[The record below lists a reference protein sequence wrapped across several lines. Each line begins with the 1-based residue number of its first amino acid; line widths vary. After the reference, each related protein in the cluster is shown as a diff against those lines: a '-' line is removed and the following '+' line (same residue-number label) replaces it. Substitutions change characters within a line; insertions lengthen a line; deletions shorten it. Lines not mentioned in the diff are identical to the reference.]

1 MIVNLDGAFVPPE
14 QACLPVGDSALLF
27 GDSLFET
34 LKAHG
39 RRIRFIEEHLDR
51 LTLSA
56 RLLEF
61 PTDRARLHQALL
73 ETAQR
78 LPWPVSRLRLTL
90 TRGEMAGFQPCS
102 ETGRFVITATPYHE
116 PDVAERQAGA
126 ACLWAPNQRVNP
138 LSHLPQMKRGNYAD
152 CLYAAQFAR
161 RHGAREALF
170 RTPAGEVLE
179 GATTNLF
186 IVREG
191 RLLTPPAG
199 DLVLAGILRRQTLQ
213 AAAELGLPTLETAVT
228 EADLLTADEAF
239 LSNALIDL
247 LPVAAVAGQALQR
260 GPWAERLRSHIRQN
274 AKAP

>member
-14 QACLPVGDSALLF
+14 QACIPVGDSALLF

-34 LKAHG
+34 LKAFG
-39 RRIRFIEEHLDR
+39 RRIRFLPEHLDR
-51 LTLSA
+51 LSLSA

-61 PTDRARLHQALL
+61 PADRARLHQALL
-73 ETAQR
+73 ETAER

-90 TRGEMAGFQPCS
+90 TRGDMAGFEACNK
-102 ETGRFVITATPYHE
+102 TGRFVIAAVPYRE
-116 PDVAERQAGA
+116 PDAAERQAGA

-152 CLYAAQFAR
+152 CLYAARFAR

-170 RTPAGEVLE
+170 RTGEGEVLE
-179 GATTNLF
+179 GATSNLF
-186 IVREG
+186 LIRDG

-199 DLVLAGILRRQTLQ
+199 DLVLAGILRRQTLL
-213 AAAELGLPTLETAVT
+213 AAAELGLPALETAVT
-228 EADLLTADEAF
+228 ETDLLRADEAF

-247 LPVAAVAGQALQR
+247 LPVASVAGQALPR
-260 GPWAERLRSHIRQN
+260 GPWAERLRRHIRQN

>member
-1 MIVNLDGAFVPPE
+1 MIVNLDGAFVALE
-14 QACLPVGDSALLF
+14 QACLPVGDGALLF

-34 LKAHG
+34 LKAYG
-39 RRIRFIEEHLDR
+39 RKICFIEEHLDR

-56 RLLEF
+56 RLLDF
-61 PTDRARLHQALL
+61 PANRARLHQALL
-73 ETAQR
+73 ETAER

-90 TRGEMAGFQPCS
+90 TRGEMAGFEPCS
-102 ETGRFVITATPYHE
+102 ETGRFVITAVPYRE
-116 PDVAERQAGA
+116 PGAAERQTGA

-179 GATTNLF
+179 GATSNLF
-186 IVREG
+186 IVRDG

-213 AAAELGLPTLETAVT
+213 AAAELGLPTLEAAIT
-228 EADLLTADEAF
+228 ETDLLTADEAF

-247 LPVAAVAGQALQR
+247 LPVAAVAGQALRR
-260 GPWAERLRSHIRQN
+260 GPWAERLRRHIRQN

>member
-1 MIVNLDGAFVPPE
+1 MIVSLDGAFVPPE

-34 LKAHG
+34 LKAHD
-39 RRIRFIEEHLDR
+39 RRIHFIEEHLDR

-56 RLLEF
+56 QLLEF
-61 PTDRARLHQALL
+61 PADRDRLHQALL

-90 TRGEMAGFQPCS
+90 TRGDMAGFEPCS
-102 ETGRFVITATPYHE
+102 ETGRFVITAVPYRE
-116 PDVAERQAGA
+116 PGAAERQTGA

-152 CLYAAQFAR
+152 CLYAAQYAR
-161 RHGAREALF
+161 RLGAHEALF

-199 DLVLAGILRRQTLQ
+199 DLVLAGILRRQVLL
-213 AAAELGLPTLETAVT
+213 AAATLGLPAMETAFT
-228 EADLLTADEAF
+228 DADLLTADEAF

-247 LPVAAVAGQALQR
+247 LPVATVAGQVLQR
-260 GPWAERLRSHIRQN
+260 GPWAERLARHIRQN